1 MRIVVKGQLVDLR
14 RLNNRIMRQE
24 KPSSCWAALLHV
36 SSLFFFCQ
44 LFFLFFFPSRVA
56 PYNSSIMT

>member
-1 MRIVVKGQLVDLR
+1 MGIVVKGQLVDLR

-36 SSLFFFCQ
+36 SFLFFCQ
-44 LFFLFFFPSRVA
+44 LFFSLFFLVTSR
-56 PYNSSIMT
+56 PI

>member
-1 MRIVVKGQLVDLR
+1 MGIVVKGQLVDLR

-36 SSLFFFCQ
+36 SSLFFCQ
-44 LFFLFFFPSRVA
+44 LFFSLFFPVTSR
-56 PYNSSIMT
+56 PI